1 MAAHEEGNDRRIIT
15 YFRRRFR
22 HQPLPLT
29 PPRTPEIIPHKPRM
43 IDDDS
48 EEDMEREDKF
58 YLEEKEVDKKVH
70 EEESENMFEKTE
82 VWRKQYMIYV
92 KGLKY
97 HSYPYNLADKNK
109 PKMIE
114 DASEKEEKEEKDN
127 LEKKKLTR
135 RQKKVD
141 A

>member
-1 MAAHEEGNDRRIIT
+1 
-15 YFRRRFR
+15 
-22 HQPLPLT
+22 
-29 PPRTPEIIPHKPRM
+29 M

-82 VWRKQYMIYV
+82 
-92 KGLKY
+92 
-97 HSYPYNLADKNK
+97 

>member
-1 MAAHEEGNDRRIIT
+1 MAAHEEGNDKRIIT

-22 HQPLPLT
+22 HQQLPLT

-48 EEDMEREDKF
+48 EEDMEREDKL

-82 VWRKQYMIYV
+82 
-92 KGLKY
+92 
-97 HSYPYNLADKNK
+97 